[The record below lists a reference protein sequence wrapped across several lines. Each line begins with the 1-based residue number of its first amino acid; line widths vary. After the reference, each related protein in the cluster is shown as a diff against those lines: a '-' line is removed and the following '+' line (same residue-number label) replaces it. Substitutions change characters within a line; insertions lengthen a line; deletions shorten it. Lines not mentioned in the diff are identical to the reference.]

1 MPLWHGKS
9 KGTPLGYR
17 IFVATLKHLG
27 LTPAYA
33 LLHLVAFYYLIFSF
47 KSSRISYRFF
57 RERLAYSPGKS
68 VRFVYRNYV
77 RFGESIIDKIA
88 VLSGIPTRLSF
99 NFDDEYLLHD
109 MISRGRG
116 GLLLSAHIG
125 NWEVAG
131 NLLRRLKTKIN
142 IVLFDGE
149 DEAIRKYISGVTGD
163 WQVGV
168 IVLKDDLSHIY
179 AISEALRNNE
189 LICMHADRFLEGN
202 KTISTR
208 FLGSPARFP
217 IGPFV
222 LAMTFKVPVTFV
234 FAMKQTRLKYY
245 LYASPLIDDF
255 SGERTMLMQNMAAQ
269 FAADMEEKVL
279 AYPDQWYNFYDFW
292 KQ

>member
-1 MPLWHGKS
+1 MPLWQGKS
-9 KGTPLGYR
+9 RGTPLGYR

-33 LLHLVAFYYLIFSF
+33 LLHLVAYYYLVFSF
-47 KSSRISYRFF
+47 KSSRTAYRFF
-57 RERLAYSPGKS
+57 RERLGYSSGNS
-68 VRFVYRNYV
+68 VRYVYKNYV

-125 NWEVAG
+125 NWEAAG
-131 NLLRRLKTKIN
+131 NLLRRLKTKVN

-202 KTISTR
+202 KTISTG
-208 FLGSPARFP
+208 FLDTPARFP

-222 LAMTFKVPVTFV
+222 LAQTFKVPVTFV
-234 FAMKQTRLKYY
+234 FAMKQTKFHYY
-245 LYASPLIDDF
+245 FYASQLLDDY
-255 SGERTMLMQNMAAQ
+255 SLEKKKGMQLMVDK
-269 FAADMEEKVL
+269 FAADMEEKVK

-292 KQ
+292 QA

>member
-1 MPLWHGKS
+1 MPLWQGKS

-17 IFVATLKHLG
+17 IFVVTLKHLG

-47 KSSRISYRFF
+47 RSSRIAYRFY
-57 RERLAYSPGKS
+57 RHRLAYSPGKS
-68 VRFVYRNYV
+68 IRYLYKNYV

-88 VLSGIPTRLSF
+88 VLSGTPTRLSF

-109 MISRGRG
+109 MISKGRG

-149 DEAIRKYISGVTGD
+149 DEAIRKYISGVTGN

-202 KTISTR
+202 KTISAA
-208 FLGSPARFP
+208 FLGSKARFP
-217 IGPFV
+217 VGPFV
-222 LAMTFKVPVTFV
+222 LAQTFKVPVTFV
-234 FAMKQTRLKYY
+234 FAMKQTKFHYY
-245 LYASPLIDDF
+245 FYASQLQDDY
-255 SGERTMLMQNMAAQ
+255 SQEKTKGMQLMVDK
-269 FAADMEEKVL
+269 FAADMEEKVKS
-279 AYPDQWYNFYDFW
+279 YPDQWYNFYDFW
-292 KQ
+292 QA

>member
-1 MPLWHGKS
+1 MPLWQGKS
-9 KGTPLGYR
+9 RGTPLGYR

-33 LLHLVAFYYLIFSF
+33 LLHLVAFYYLVFSF

-57 RERLAYSPGKS
+57 RDRMHYSPGKA
-68 VRFVYRNYV
+68 VTHVYKNYV

-99 NFDDEYLLHD
+99 NFDDEYLLHE

-149 DEAIRKYISGVTGD
+149 DEAIRKYITGVTGD

-168 IVLKDDLSHIY
+168 IVLKEDLSHIY

-202 KTISTR
+202 KTISTD
-208 FLGSPARFP
+208 FLGSKARFP

-222 LAMTFKVPVTFV
+222 LAQTFKVPVTFV
-234 FAMKQTRLKYY
+234 FAMKQTKFHYY
-245 LYASPLIDDF
+245 LYGSQLLDDY
-255 SGERTMLMQNMAAQ
+255 SKEKTKGMQLMVDK
-269 FAADMEEKVL
+269 FAADMEEKVKL
-279 AYPDQWYNFYDFW
+279 YPDQWYNFYNFW
-292 KQ
+292 QA